1 MNIETMGDLKKE
13 YSYDM
18 ACSLGERCMSAH
30 QMRLNGLRSNSN
42 PFDWLICMDLDQVI
56 QVLLTGGRDFFR
68 RENLQVVEGSKGH
81 LNVTDSLT
89 GFIALHDFRK
99 GQPFDQEYELFVEK
113 YNRRFGRLFEL
124 LQQASS
130 ILFVRT
136 NVQKAD
142 YEKLLALEQLNPD
155 AQMDFLIINTMEMDQ
170 VKRLESPYNNMMI
183 YGISEHPDIAYDVWM
198 GNHAHWR
205 EVLSGYSLKNYKD
218 WLTDGIKSV
227 IGDRQL
233 VLWGFGGAGK
243 KIAAQIKAAKDPVS
257 IGWFVDSNSAKWG
270 MADET
275 TEVRDTL
282 SLMANRDD
290 VLVLI
295 CVYGDTEGIED
306 SLAKMQF
313 PESAAWK
320 IVYEGLTP
328 VGLEKC
334 VYPV

>member
-1 MNIETMGDLKKE
+1 M
-13 YSYDM
+13 
-18 ACSLGERCMSAH
+18 
-30 QMRLNGLRSNSN
+30 
-42 PFDWLICMDLDQVI
+42 
-56 QVLLTGGRDFFR
+56 
-68 RENLQVVEGSKGH
+68 
-81 LNVTDSLT
+81 T

-155 AQMDFLIINTMEMDQ
+155 AQMDFLIINTMETDQ

-334 VYPV
+334 VYSV